1 MTFKKTGDA
10 QKTGEPFPA
19 KKQEKSE
26 NPSGKKSEKKVEKR

>member
-19 KKQEKSE
+19 KKQGEPKKTE
-26 NPSGKKSEKKVEKR
+26 TKKSEKKQKN